1 MSTASKALS
10 PSQPA
15 QDRFSSD
22 KATFGGVTVLTLRGT
37 LNQAF
42 EGKKLADA
50 TRTKKAVVN
59 MREVRRFASWGMSE
73 WMDYL
78 RITADHDVYL
88 VECST
93 YAVSQINLITG
104 LLGHAKLVSFYASFR
119 CGGCGEEL
127 ETLFLIPR
135 DRDVIRDLPGSHQPC
150 PTCGSQAGLEE
161 YPASFF
167 ETIAGRPTF
176 DIDDEV
182 LGFMRSQLRYDLAP
196 DLTRFRAN
204 RSTREGYTYLRLSGS
219 MALLP
224 PEPLAEA
231 TEGTTVV
238 DLAQVVFSPVEVEPW
253 RAYVAAA
260 MPRVKSLQ
268 LLNCP
273 LGFLESAVAI
283 EDLHDRLKIRTF
295 AQSYD
300 CMRCNMA
307 VPCMVDV
314 AENLEHLVAGIAP
327 PAKCPSCQSPLVAHV
342 TPEQIGHLRALPARD
357 RDPALEKFLAKAIAE
372 PSEKLENCLA
382 APKKPPKAPAGGFR
396 ALYVALGL
404 STVLLGALAALAV
417 SLWQKRGD
425 GPPQVVIAAP
435 PADAGPE
442 KPTFVRPDWILADV
456 PFSAYCHEMINRVMC
471 VGVSTY
477 RATRDEA
484 VAEATDAALE
494 ELVSTIALKMS
505 DPAFRENVMPAYNAV
520 RSRALSVLQ
529 AADLDRTSKAY
540 ADAADVVRKARKRVA
555 EILQASGGAA
565 VPSQR
570 SDWYWEEYAGEQG
583 KGNEILVFVRYDVS
597 LDAMKS
603 LLERYSSTT
612 TIQGSSVMTAFPAM
626 AWQHA
631 DFTGGALLTK
641 VASPFTSA
649 GIAAQSVVMA
659 AGEQR
664 IADATSFARRI
675 EEWRQGT
682 GALQLTVKPPGEA
695 PASVVEL
702 KRR

>member
-1 MSTASKALS
+1 MTTASKALN
-10 PSQPA
+10 PPQPA
-15 QDRFSSD
+15 QDRFSSE

-42 EGKKLADA
+42 EGRKLADSS
-50 TRTKKAVVN
+50 RTKKIVVG

-73 WMDYL
+73 WMDFL
-78 RITADHDVYL
+78 RLTADHDVYL

-119 CGGCGEEL
+119 CGSCSEEI

-135 DRDVIRDLPGSHQPC
+135 DRETIRELPGSHQPC
-150 PTCGSQAGLEE
+150 PTCGGRAGLEE

-167 ETIAGRPTF
+167 ETIADRPSF

-182 LGFMRSQLRYDLAP
+182 LGWMRSQLRYDLAP
-196 DLTRFRAN
+196 DLTRFRAH
-204 RSTREGYTYLRLSGS
+204 RSVRNGHTYIRLSGS
-219 MALLP
+219 LALLP
-224 PEPLAEA
+224 PEPLAA
-231 TEGTTVV
+231 ASEGTVV
-238 DLAQVVFSPVEVEPW
+238 IDLAGIVFSPTEVAPW
-253 RAYVAAA
+253 RAYVQAAL
-260 MPRVKSLQ
+260 PRVKSLQ
-268 LLNCP
+268 LINCP
-273 LGFLESAVAI
+273 LGFLENAVAI
-283 EDLHDRLKIRTF
+283 EDLHDRLKVRTF

-300 CMRCNMA
+300 CVRCDMP

-327 PAKCPSCQSPLVAHV
+327 PARCPTCQSQLVAHV
-342 TPEQIGHLRALPARD
+342 APEQLGHLRALPARD
-357 RDPALEKFLAKAIAE
+357 REPALEKFLARAQAE

-382 APKKPPKAPAGGFR
+382 APRKQPKPAEGIR

-417 SLWQKRGD
+417 GLWQKRGD
-425 GPPQVVIAAP
+425 GPVVVVPGIM
-435 PADAGPE
+435 PADAGPPQ
-442 KPTFVRPDWILADV
+442 PTFTRPDWILADV

-477 RATRDEA
+477 RTTRDDA
-484 VAEATDAALE
+484 VAEANDAALE
-494 ELVSTIALKMS
+494 ELVGTVGLKIS
-505 DPAFRENVMPAYNAV
+505 DPVFRENIMPGYNAV
-520 RSRALSVLQ
+520 RSKALAALQ

-540 ADAADVVRKARKRVA
+540 AEAADVVRKARRRVA

-565 VPSQR
+565 VPGQR
-570 SDWYWEEYAGEQG
+570 SDWYWEEYAGEKG

-603 LLERYSSTT
+603 LLEKYSSTT
-612 TIQGSSVMTAFPAM
+612 SVGGTSVMTAFPAM
-626 AWQHA
+626 AWPHA
-631 DFTGGALLTK
+631 DFTGGVLLTK
-641 VASPFTSA
+641 VGRPFAGA
-649 GIAAQSVVMA
+649 GIAPQSVVMA
-659 AGEQR
+659 VGEQR
-664 IADATSFARRI
+664 VADAIGFARRI

-682 GALQLTVKPPGEA
+682 GDLQLMVKAGDA
-695 PASVVEL
+695 PASAVAI
-702 KRR
+702 KRQ